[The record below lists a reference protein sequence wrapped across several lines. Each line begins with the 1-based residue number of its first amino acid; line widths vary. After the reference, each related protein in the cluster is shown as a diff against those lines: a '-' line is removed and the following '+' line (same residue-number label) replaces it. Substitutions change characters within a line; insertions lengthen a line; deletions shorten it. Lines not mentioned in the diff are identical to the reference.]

1 MRQIQ
6 SIHTITLSLLCVLTI
21 FIAFCFI
28 MSLDADATL
37 RYATPYEE
45 NTEADFHRN
54 ANEREKNPYSHFDN
68 AHILTLEQF

>member
-1 MRQIQ
+1 
-6 SIHTITLSLLCVLTI
+6 
-21 FIAFCFI
+21 
-28 MSLDADATL
+28 MSLDADAMNVC
-37 RYATPYEE
+37 YATPSEE

>member
-1 MRQIQ
+1 
-6 SIHTITLSLLCVLTI
+6 
-21 FIAFCFI
+21 